1 MRCIA
6 YAPFTQKLKLKFTF
20 KLKISLE
27 LEKPQQQKLLESQ
40 QP

>member
-1 MRCIA
+1 MWCIA